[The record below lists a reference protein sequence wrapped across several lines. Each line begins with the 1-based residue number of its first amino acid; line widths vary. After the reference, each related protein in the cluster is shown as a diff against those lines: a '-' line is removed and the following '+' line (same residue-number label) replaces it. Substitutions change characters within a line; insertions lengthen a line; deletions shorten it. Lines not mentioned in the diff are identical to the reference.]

1 MSVGGRR
8 MPALIITILTPIG
21 AWIHLRRDSVPR
33 SRARTLE
40 YRLHAEAAAVL
51 QRRTGTAPAGTRP

>member
-1 MSVGGRR
+1 